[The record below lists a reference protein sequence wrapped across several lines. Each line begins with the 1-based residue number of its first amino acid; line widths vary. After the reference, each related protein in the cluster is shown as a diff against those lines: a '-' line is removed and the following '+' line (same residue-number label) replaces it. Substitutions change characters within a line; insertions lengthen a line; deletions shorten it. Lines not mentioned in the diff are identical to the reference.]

1 MIKRKQEPVATK
13 KATAHQGA
21 ATKAAPEAKKKKVF
35 RSPSAF
41 AGLFVVMVVMAALT
55 WIVPSGMYNTQP
67 DPNNAEKTVRVPGT
81 YHRIDKVRTE
91 KDEKTD
97 KEKKTDVRQGAWD
110 IFVASVSGMSEKLP
124 VIFFVMVLGG
134 FLGIVMKTGALDAML
149 GSILKKMKGKE
160 KWLIPILMI
169 FFAIGGTTY
178 GMQEEAVAFYAL
190 VIPVMMAA
198 GYNAMTAV
206 LVIVLG
212 GGVGVMG
219 STINPFSTGVA
230 ASAAGQPLSS
240 VMGVQ
245 AIILIVS
252 LVAAIIFTMRY
263 AAKVKAGQYAEDSR
277 DKPTVATTLDMSNVL
292 DFTGRRKAVMAVFGL
307 TFVLLILSL
316 IPWSDSTFNI
326 TAFEDLHHWLANL
339 PVIGALFGLSH
350 VVPFG
355 EWYFNEISTLF
366 LISTAVIVAI
376 YYREF
381 RRQEIPVMDTFVN
394 GVKDMLS
401 VALVIAV
408 AAGVAVIMNNG
419 AIQDTVIHG
428 GEALLK
434 SVSGGLVG
442 VLAYI
447 FYIPMSVL
455 IPSSSGLATA
465 TMPILAPIADL
476 VGVGKEVII
485 AAFAT
490 SSGLLNMVAP
500 TVASLM
506 GGLALAG
513 VSYRRYLKRTLPIM
527 IVFAVISVVIIAIFG
542 LMGAR

>member
-1 MIKRKQEPVATK
+1 M
-13 KATAHQGA
+13 
-21 ATKAAPEAKKKKVF
+21 
-35 RSPSAF
+35 
-41 AGLFVVMVVMAALT
+41 
-55 WIVPSGMYNTQP
+55 
-67 DPNNAEKTVRVPGT
+67 
-81 YHRIDKVRTE
+81 
-91 KDEKTD
+91 
-97 KEKKTDVRQGAWD
+97 
-110 IFVASVSGMSEKLP
+110 
-124 VIFFVMVLGG
+124 
-134 FLGIVMKTGALDAML
+134 
-149 GSILKKMKGKE
+149 
-160 KWLIPILMI
+160 
-169 FFAIGGTTY
+169 
-178 GMQEEAVAFYAL
+178 
-190 VIPVMMAA
+190 
-198 GYNAMTAV
+198 
-206 LVIVLG
+206 
-212 GGVGVMG
+212 
-219 STINPFSTGVA
+219 
-230 ASAAGQPLSS
+230 
-240 VMGVQ
+240 
-245 AIILIVS
+245 
-252 LVAAIIFTMRY
+252 
-263 AAKVKAGQYAEDSR
+263 
-277 DKPTVATTLDMSNVL
+277 
-292 DFTGRRKAVMAVFGL
+292 
-307 TFVLLILSL
+307 
-316 IPWSDSTFNI
+316 
-326 TAFEDLHHWLANL
+326 
-339 PVIGALFGLSH
+339 IGALFGLSH